1 MSGIPSVLLPA
12 ACLPDIEF
20 FVWLFHAPSV
30 KIELHETYIK
40 QTCRNRYRIS
50 TAQGET
56 ILSIPVTKPLG
67 NNSPLSI
74 VELSM
79 HENWNIIHWRTIE
92 SAYNKSPF
100 FFYYKDYFEAVF
112 MSPPKLLIDFNLKL
126 IHLCMKFAGIEKEI
140 TFTENFTK
148 TPERQFDMRQR
159 IMPKQSILH
168 EWKIKLFKPYIQV
181 FSDRLSFIPNL
192 SILDLLLNLGPE
204 SASYLKA
211 HLPGQ

>member
-12 ACLPDIEF
+12 ACLPDVEF
-20 FVWLFHAPSV
+20 FAWIYHAPSV
-30 KIELHETYIK
+30 YIELHETYFK

-92 SAYNKSPF
+92 SAYSKSPF
-100 FFYYKDYFEAVF
+100 FIYYKDYFEAVF
-112 MSPPKLLIDFNLKL
+112 MSPPILLIDFNLKL
-126 IHLCMKFAGIEKEI
+126 LKLCMKFAGIDKEI
-140 TFTENFTK
+140 SYTENFIK
-148 TPERQFDMRQR
+148 TPENQFDMRLR
-159 IMPKQSILH
+159 IMPKQNLSH
-168 EWKIKLFKPYIQV
+168 EWEIRQYQPYIQV
-181 FSDRLSFIPNL
+181 FSDRLNFIPNL
-192 SILDLLLNLGPE
+192 SILDLLFNLGPE
-204 SASYLKA
+204 TASYLKA
-211 HLPGQ
+211 HIPGQ

>member
-12 ACLPDIEF
+12 ACLPDVEF
-20 FVWLFHAPSV
+20 FAWLFHAPSV
-30 KIELHETYIK
+30 HIELHETYLK

-50 TAQGET
+50 SAQGET

-92 SAYNKSPF
+92 SAYSKSPF

-126 IHLCMKFAGIEKEI
+126 LQLCMKLAGIKKEI
-140 TFTENFTK
+140 FFTEKFVKN
-148 TPERQFDMRQR
+148 PEDQFDMRHR
-159 IMPKQSILH
+159 IMPKHPISH
-168 EWKIKLFKPYIQV
+168 EWNIKIYQPYIQV

-192 SILDLLLNLGPE
+192 SILDLLFNLGPE
-204 SASYLKA
+204 TASYLKA
-211 HLPGQ
+211 HIPGQ